1 MYLLE
6 VFFVPLT
13 SVYLQNTTMIKSSAA
28 ILKKEIIQELR
39 TKYAINTLLAFT
51 GASLLLILF
60 TLRAHQLDP
69 TPKSGLVWIIILFAA
84 MSGMM
89 RSFVQE
95 TDKKTWA
102 LLQLHANPTEVYLG
116 KLTYNFTFLLL
127 LHIFTFFFYMLM
139 MDMVI
144 VSFLYFAASI
154 IFGAAGLASVTTLT
168 SAMIAQA
175 DRKGAL
181 FSVLCIPLVVP
192 LLLIL
197 TRTTKIALIDGQSGE
212 ALNDLAALIGF
223 CGVTITVGVLLFDY
237 IWED

>member
-1 MYLLE
+1 
-6 VFFVPLT
+6 
-13 SVYLQNTTMIKSSAA
+13 MIKPALA
-28 ILKKEIIQELR
+28 IVKKEVTQELR

-60 TLRAHQLDP
+60 TLRAQQLDP

-95 TDKKTWA
+95 TDKKTWV
-102 LLQLHANPTEVYLG
+102 LLQLHAKATDVYLG
-116 KLTYNFTFLLL
+116 KLAYNFVFLLI
-127 LHIFTFFFYMLM
+127 LHLFTFFFYMLM
-139 MDMVI
+139 MDLMI
-144 VSFLYFAASI
+144 VDGFYLAASI

-197 TRTTKIALIDGQSGE
+197 TGTTTVAWIDGADAS
-212 ALNDLAALIGF
+212 ALNDLAALVGF
-223 CGVTITVGVLLFDY
+223 CGVTITAGILLFDY
-237 IWED
+237 IWEE

>member
-1 MYLLE
+1 MFKPAY
-6 VFFVPLT
+6 
-13 SVYLQNTTMIKSSAA
+13 SILQ
-28 ILKKEIIQELR
+28 KELIQELR
-39 TKYAINTLLAFT
+39 TRYAINTLLAFT
-51 GASLLLILF
+51 GAALLLILF

-69 TPKSGLVWIIILFAA
+69 VPKSGLIWIIILFAA

-95 TDKKTWA
+95 ADKKTWP
-102 LLQLHANPTEVYLG
+102 LLQLHTDATVVFIG
-116 KLTYNFTFLLL
+116 KLAYNFIFLLA

-139 MDMVI
+139 MDLGI
-144 VSFLYFAASI
+144 INGLYLAASI
-154 IFGAAGLASVTTLT
+154 LFGALGLASVTTLT

-175 DRKGAL
+175 DRKGSV

-197 TRTTKIALIDGQSGE
+197 TRTTNMALIQGPDEG
-212 ALNDLAALIGF
+212 ALNDLFALVGY
-223 CGVTITVGVLLFDY
+223 CGVTITTGILLFDY

>member
-1 MYLLE
+1 
-6 VFFVPLT
+6 
-13 SVYLQNTTMIKSSAA
+13 MIKPTAA
-28 ILKKEIIQELR
+28 IVKKEVLQELR

-69 TPKSGLVWIIILFAA
+69 IPRSGLVWIIILFAA

-95 TDKKTWA
+95 ADKKTWA
-102 LLQLHANPTEVYLG
+102 LLQLHANPSEVFVG
-116 KLTYNFTFLLL
+116 KLTYNFLFLLL
-127 LHIFTFFFYMLM
+127 LHLFTFFFYMLM
-139 MDMVI
+139 MDLSI
-144 VSFLYFAASI
+144 VSFTYFTASVL
-154 IFGAAGLASVTTLT
+154 FGAGGLAAVTTLT

-197 TRTTKIALIDGQSGE
+197 TRTTNFALIEGPDE
-212 ALNDLAALIGF
+212 TALNDLAALVGY
-223 CGVTITVGVLLFDY
+223 CGVTITAGVLLFDY
-237 IWED
+237 LWEE

>member
-1 MYLLE
+1 
-6 VFFVPLT
+6 
-13 SVYLQNTTMIKSSAA
+13 MIKPTIA
-28 ILKKEIIQELR
+28 IVRKEVLQELR

-69 TPKSGLVWIIILFAA
+69 IPKSGLVWIIILFAA

-95 TDKKTWA
+95 ADKKTWA
-102 LLQLHANPTEVYLG
+102 LLQLHANASEVFLG
-116 KLTYNFTFLLL
+116 KLTYNFLFLLL
-127 LHIFTFFFYMLM
+127 LHLFTFFFYMLM
-139 MDMVI
+139 MDMQI
-144 VSFLYFAASI
+144 VSIPYFAGSVF
-154 IFGAAGLASVTTLT
+154 FGAAGLASVTTLT

-197 TRTTKIALIDGQSGE
+197 TRTTNFALIEGPDE
-212 ALNDLAALIGF
+212 AAVNDLVALVGY
-223 CGVTITVGVLLFDY
+223 CGVTITAGILLFDY
-237 IWED
+237 LWDD

>member
-1 MYLLE
+1 
-6 VFFVPLT
+6 
-13 SVYLQNTTMIKSSAA
+13 MIKPALA
-28 ILKKEIIQELR
+28 IVKKEITQELR

-51 GASLLLILF
+51 GAALLLILF

-69 TPKSGLVWIIILFAA
+69 VPKSGLVWIIILFAA

-95 TDKKTWA
+95 TDKKTWI
-102 LLQLHANPTEVYLG
+102 LLQLHAKPTDVYLG
-116 KLTYNFTFLLL
+116 KLTYNFVFLLI
-127 LHIFTFFFYMLM
+127 LHLFTFFFYILM
-139 MDMVI
+139 MDLII
-144 VSFLYFAASI
+144 VNSFYLAASI

-197 TRTTKIALIDGQSGE
+197 TRTTTVAWGDGAE
-212 ALNDLAALIGF
+212 AAALNDLAALIGF
-223 CGVTITVGVLLFDY
+223 CGVTITAGILLFDY
-237 IWED
+237 IWEE

>member
-1 MYLLE
+1 
-6 VFFVPLT
+6 
-13 SVYLQNTTMIKSSAA
+13 MIKPTAA
-28 ILKKEIIQELR
+28 IVKKEVLQELR

-51 GASLLLILF
+51 GAALLLILF

-95 TDKKTWA
+95 ADKKTWP
-102 LLQLHANPTEVYLG
+102 LLQLHANPTEVFLG
-116 KLTYNFTFLLL
+116 KLAYNFLFLLL
-127 LHIFTFFFYMLM
+127 LHLFTFFFYMLM
-139 MDMVI
+139 MDMQI
-144 VSFLYFAASI
+144 VSPGYFAASI
-154 IFGAAGLASVTTLT
+154 LFGAGGLAAVTTLT

-197 TRTTKIALIDGQSGE
+197 TRTTSVALIEGPDE
-212 ALNDLAALIGF
+212 AAMNDLAALVGY
-223 CGVTITVGVLLFDY
+223 CGVTITAGILLFDY
-237 IWED
+237 LWEE